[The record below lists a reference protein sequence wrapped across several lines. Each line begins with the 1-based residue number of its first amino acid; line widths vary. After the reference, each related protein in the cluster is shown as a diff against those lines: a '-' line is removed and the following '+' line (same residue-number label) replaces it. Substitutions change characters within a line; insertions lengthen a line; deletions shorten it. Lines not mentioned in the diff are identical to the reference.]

1 MLADDHPLRRLAEQ
15 YPASF
20 KLVGQ
25 ERQPVKI
32 GIGDELAALDTGL
45 TSSQLRRALATYVRH
60 SGYQCNIREG
70 VNRIGLD
77 GMPVGVITV
86 EEAAHAKK
94 MLARLAA
101 KRARQDAAKIA
112 TRNQR
117 LAAIRALAAF
127 VAEHSPVHIEWC
139 GQIRSIPFK
148 RAGKA
153 VVPYLEKAEMDALL
167 AAPDHRTAQGRRD
180 CALLLFLYNSG
191 ARATEAAQLKVR
203 DLDIRAA

>member
-15 YPASF
+15 YPACF

-45 TSSQLRRALATYVRH
+45 TPLQLHRALATYVRH

-94 MLARLAA
+94 MLAKLAA
-101 KRARQDAAKIA
+101 KRARQDAAKA
-112 TRNQR
+112 R
-117 LAAIRALAAF
+117 L
-127 VAEHSPVHIEWC
+127 E
-139 GQIRSIPFK
+139 
-148 RAGKA
+148 
-153 VVPYLEKAEMDALL
+153 
-167 AAPDHRTAQGRRD
+167 RTAQPPKNEPQSALADEAELPKAGVAPSGRLSLAGLR
-180 CALLLFLYNSG
+180 
-191 ARATEAAQLKVR
+191 
-203 DLDIRAA
+203 RAALSRRQAATG

>member
-15 YPASF
+15 YPACF

-32 GIGDELAALDTGL
+32 GVGDELAALDTGL
-45 TSSQLRRALATYVRH
+45 TPLQLRRALATYVRH

-101 KRARQDAAKIA
+101 KRARQDAAKV
-112 TRNQR
+112 R
-117 LAAIRALAAF
+117 LEQTAQPPKNEPQSALADG
-127 VAEHSPVHIEWC
+127 AELP
-139 GQIRSIPFK
+139 
-148 RAGKA
+148 
-153 VVPYLEKAEMDALL
+153 
-167 AAPDHRTAQGRRD
+167 
-180 CALLLFLYNSG
+180 
-191 ARATEAAQLKVR
+191 EAAVAPSGRLSLAGLRRVQIPGDVAR
-203 DLDIRAA
+203 QCGMIAPPVPG